1 MTLSF
6 KDERSLNAEE
16 LSRAS
21 EDMPYPKPRFYLLS
35 ALMASFF
42 LLTGCG
48 IYNGGFQ
55 RGGDLTSN
63 FLERIQEN
71 PLEEEDT
78 LLPKKDLK

>member
-1 MTLSF
+1 MIHFF
-6 KDERSLNAEE
+6 KDERSPNAEV

-21 EDMPYPKPRFYLLS
+21 EDMPYSKLRFFSVSTLMVSLL
-35 ALMASFF
+35 

-48 IYNGGFQ
+48 IYSGGFQ

-71 PLEEEDT
+71 PQEEEDI
-78 LLPKKDLK
+78 LLPKKEQK